1 MKPNEVLMAV
11 INADIEQIWQ
21 RIEALSPEDREII
34 RVRLARKR
42 LSKSLSTTSP
52 TTPLENE
59 IFKISFAEYLALS
72 DEKRASIRTFFYTK
86 YRDWIDD
93 ELQRRQA
100 EWMLVVGGRVIETG
114 QLDEYPSREKL
125 YKTGHYYRLIPFV
138 FVANP
143 LIEESSW
150 LAHA

>member
-1 MKPNEVLMAV
+1 MAV

-21 RIEALSPEDREII
+21 TIEALSPEDREII
-34 RVRLARKR
+34 RERLVHEKARK
-42 LSKSLSTTSP
+42 SLPTTLP

-59 IFKISFAEYLALS
+59 IFRISFDEYLSFA
-72 DEKRASIRTFFYTK
+72 DEKRASIRASLYTK

-100 EWMLVVGGRVIETG
+100 EWMLVVGGRIIETG

-125 YKTGHYYRLIPFV
+125 YKTGYHYRLIPFV

-150 LAHA
+150 VAHA